1 MIYRNKG
8 QIQLNIMNFVAC
20 RFKCI
25 LSNVPTVQPCFKFKK
40 FPWHRGEYGIIH
52 SEHWTYQSTQKHNWS
67 TSVSTAGGKRQRTW
81 WERSGEERQE
91 GKQTECHAT
100 KSHHITGAS
109 SQIYAHFASEH
120 QPRRQ
125 KICKRELLISTD
137 RKTLEKVILRLR
149 CLGAKIFVV
158 NMTHEFQAMSTIQE
172 IIELIIL
179 QVSPT

>member
-1 MIYRNKG
+1 MSLLWNPA
-8 QIQLNIMNFVAC
+8 LNL
-20 RFKCI
+20 KTSSDTEDI
-25 LSNVPTVQPCFKFKK
+25 LAYFTL
-40 FPWHRGEYGIIH
+40 
-52 SEHWTYQSTQKHNWS
+52 STENTKAHKEHNWS
-67 TSVSTAGGKRQRTW
+67 TSVSITWGKSQRTW
-81 WERSGEERQE
+81 WERSGEECQK

-100 KSHHITGAS
+100 KSHHITEVS

-179 QVSPT
+179 QMSPT

>member
-1 MIYRNKG
+1 
-8 QIQLNIMNFVAC
+8 MNFVAC

-25 LSNVPTVQPCFKFKK
+25 QSNFPTVQPCFKFKILQG
-40 FPWHRGEYGIIH
+40 HRGHSGILH
-52 SEHWTYQSTQKHNWS
+52 SEQLKYQSTQRTQLVHKCKHS
-67 TSVSTAGGKRQRTW
+67 LGKRQRTW
-81 WERSGEERQE
+81 WERSGEECQKGE
-91 GKQTECHAT
+91 QTECHAT
-100 KSHHITGAS
+100 KSHHITEMT

-172 IIELIIL
+172 IIELII
-179 QVSPT
+179 

>member
-1 MIYRNKG
+1 M
-8 QIQLNIMNFVAC
+8 
-20 RFKCI
+20 
-25 LSNVPTVQPCFKFKK
+25 
-40 FPWHRGEYGIIH
+40 
-52 SEHWTYQSTQKHNWS
+52 
-67 TSVSTAGGKRQRTW
+67 
-81 WERSGEERQE
+81 
-91 GKQTECHAT
+91 
-100 KSHHITGAS
+100 KSHHITEVS

-179 QVSPT
+179 QICLQHNHKQVTCIVDKVCCFEIKHTRSGKCFSFALEVQRKYGRKTFFLTQNGLDTHTTGKM

>member
-1 MIYRNKG
+1 MSLLWNPA
-8 QIQLNIMNFVAC
+8 LNLKNSSDTED
-20 RFKCI
+20 I
-25 LSNVPTVQPCFKFKK
+25 LAYFTLSTENTKA
-40 FPWHRGEYGIIH
+40 HN
-52 SEHWTYQSTQKHNWS
+52 EHDWS
-67 TSVSTAGGKRQRTW
+67 ISVSIAWGKRQRTW
-81 WERSGEERQE
+81 WERSREECQE

-100 KSHHITGAS
+100 KSHHITEMS